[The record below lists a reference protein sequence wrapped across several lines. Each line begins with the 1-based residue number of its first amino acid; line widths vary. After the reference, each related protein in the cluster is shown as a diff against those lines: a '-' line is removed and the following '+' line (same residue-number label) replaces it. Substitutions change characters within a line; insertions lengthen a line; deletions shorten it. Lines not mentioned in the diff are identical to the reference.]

1 MSVPSAFGL
10 QWDEA
15 EIDLAGWQ
23 GITALRFAASPPADA
38 VAELIVALA
47 KSADGLV
54 PADLEVAAPDGTRL
68 DGAVQPIAPGATE
81 LRIVFTDLG
90 PRGTSRVRLVSG
102 GADPL
107 HPFFAE
113 AGFDFYIDCPAG
125 DCRAATELAAP
136 AAQAEP
142 AIDLATK
149 DFDGFVKAAQNW
161 ALSTDPNWSE
171 MTPASTEQMLVELLA
186 HHADLLS
193 LHQDRVAQEAFIDT
207 ARERLSLRR
216 HAAFLGLALDE
227 GASAA
232 ATVAVDVAPAA
243 QGFLP
248 AATRIVRREAGGRI
262 TGTFTTLAPQLL
274 DGRWNAGLADPADR
288 GVLRPAAWPG
298 APDAALPVGTTS
310 LLLLDWQLDLMAG
323 QRLALVQGRAAHLAR
338 LTRIEELEAPGWSDA
353 PDDVPALAP
362 RRVTLITWDLP
373 TAVRFAPWEAPET
386 RPFLVTANLV
396 DVVHGTP
403 RRAASR
409 PDAASDAVP
418 LALTR
423 HDAVL
428 ATDPATGE
436 VQLRALRTPET
447 DVLVGADGRPDLSLS
462 IDRESWSWQPD
473 LWTSAG
479 FDRHYT
485 TEREEDGSVWLLFGD
500 GRRGRAVP
508 VTMAAGGGG
517 EGAAGGGGPGIDAVV
532 LRDDLT
538 LAYRR
543 GVAEDGNLGAF
554 ALNAAMPPLGDD
566 AGAAT
571 EFAQL
576 DIRAA
581 TNLLPAVGG
590 RRAVSLDVARQL
602 IPESIRNPARERCVT
617 LDDYA
622 RAAED
627 VPGIAQAA
635 AKPLGGLFNTIA
647 VLCAPAEG
655 DDLTPALQAAVFD
668 HLDRL
673 RMAGREHI
681 VRPPDYVPLDIALL
695 VCPRA
700 NAGAAAVRAAL
711 RAALAPG
718 TAARPGFFHRSRLGF
733 GAEVRLGDI
742 LAVAG
747 RAAGVGAV
755 RVLAFRPLFAA
766 GGEAVRRVIRLAP
779 TQIAQFAA
787 DEARPERGRLT
798 IRIEGIDRPE
808 PPGAFRV
815 GGPAPEPVDL
825 EVMP

>member
-1 MSVPSAFGL
+1 MSAPRAFGL
-10 QWDEA
+10 EWDEA

-23 GITALRFAASPPADA
+23 GITALRFAASPPPGA

-47 KSADGLV
+47 KAADGLV
-54 PADLEVAAPDGTRL
+54 PADLELVAPDGAGL
-68 DGAVQPIAPGATE
+68 EGPGLHGEVQPIAGGATE
-81 LRIVFTDLG
+81 VRVVFTDLG
-90 PRGTSRVRLVSG
+90 PRGACRVRLVSG

-125 DCRAATELAAP
+125 DCRVAAEPEAP
-136 AAQAEP
+136 VAQAEP

-149 DFDGFVKAAQNW
+149 DFDGFVKVAQNW
-161 ALSTDPNWSE
+161 ALSTDPNWSDL
-171 MTPASTEQMLVELLA
+171 TPAATEQMLIELLA

-232 ATVAVDVAPAA
+232 ATVAVDVAPGA

-248 AATRIVRREAGGRI
+248 AATRIVRQEAAGRI
-262 TGTFTTLAPQLL
+262 TNTFTTLTPQLL

-288 GVLRPAAWPG
+288 GQLRPAAWPG
-298 APDAALPVGTTS
+298 APDAALPIGTTS
-310 LLLLDWQLDLMAG
+310 LLLLDWELNLMAG
-323 QRLALVQGRAAHLAR
+323 QRLAFVQGRAAHLAR
-338 LTRIEELEAPGWSDA
+338 LVRIEEIEAPGWSDA
-353 PDDVPALAP
+353 PEDAPGLVP
-362 RRVTLITWDLP
+362 RKVTHITWDVP
-373 TAVRFAPWEAPET
+373 TAVRFAPWEAPEA

-403 RRAASR
+403 RRALTR
-409 PDAASDAVP
+409 PDGDAVP
-418 LALTR
+418 LTLSR
-423 HDAVL
+423 QDAVL
-428 ATDPATGE
+428 ATDPGTGE
-436 VQLRALRTPET
+436 LQLRAVRTPET
-447 DVLVGADGRPDLSLS
+447 DVLVAADGRPDLSLT
-462 IDRESWSWQPD
+462 IGREAWSWQPD

-508 VTMAAGGGG
+508 VMAAAG
-517 EGAAGGGGPGIDAVV
+517 AGGLGGDAVV
-532 LRDDLT
+532 PLDEVT

-543 GVAEDGNLGAF
+543 GVAQDGNLGAF
-554 ALNAAMPPLGDD
+554 ALNAALPPVGDD
-566 AGAAT
+566 ASAAT
-571 EFAQL
+571 EFSQL
-576 DIRAA
+576 GIRTA
-581 TNLLPAVGG
+581 TNLLPAAGG
-590 RRAVSLDVARQL
+590 RQAVSLEVARQL

-617 LDDYA
+617 AADYA
-622 RAAED
+622 RAAEA

-635 AKPLGGLFNTIA
+635 AKPLGGLFNTIV

-655 DDLTPALQAAVFD
+655 DDLAPDLAAAVFD
-668 HLDRL
+668 HLDSL
-673 RMAGREHI
+673 RMAGREHV

-695 VCPRA
+695 VCRRA
-700 NAGAAAVRAAL
+700 GAGAAAVRAAL

-733 GAEVRLGDI
+733 GAEVRQGDI
-742 LAVAG
+742 LAAAG
-747 RAAGVGAV
+747 RAEGVGAV
-755 RVLAFRPLFAA
+755 RVLAFRPLFGA

-815 GGPAPEPVDL
+815 GGPAPEPADL
-825 EVMP
+825 EAVP